1 MSGFTKLVPEIVL
14 SSIWNESP
22 EVRCVWIA
30 LLATKDKDGNVRGNV
45 RSLARVANV
54 PVEAVDESLDI
65 FQRPDP
71 DSNNPDS
78 EGRRIE
84 AIPGGWHI
92 VSHDIYRAKD
102 YREHE
107 AERKQAWRKNRAM
120 SGTSPGQVPDCSV
133 SVSASPSVSEQ
144 VAEGDARGS
153 GNTCSTPVQRVPPL
167 KTFKTWTEA
176 DLAESAKA
184 ANSDGT
190 LAPSDLAEFLAYW
203 SEPCPSGRPRMSKQ
217 AAWDTRRR
225 IQTWRRNK
233 DERATKQMSYG
244 KPNPHILKSHQRM
257 NMTGEQIAA
266 HNAKYGIVEEGYAPA
281 WSTDRDGHR
290 QRKADREYPEPN
302 LAPPM
307 LGV

>member
-30 LLATKDKDGNVRGNV
+30 LLATKDKDGNVRGNP

-65 FQRPDP
+65 FQRPDS

-144 VAEGDARGS
+144 VAEGDAKGS
-153 GNTCSTPVQRVPPL
+153 G
-167 KTFKTWTEA
+167 KTKAKGIKAPYKGEPIPQALQSVVGFEKEWA
-176 DLAESAKA
+176 AFLDNRKAKGAKA
-184 ANSDGT
+184 TARAQELLLAT
-190 LAPSDLAEFLAYW
+190 LEQ
-203 SEPCPSGRPRMSKQ
+203 RPAQ
-217 AAWDTRRR
+217 AVEALREAITRNWTGIKWEWLDNRS
-225 IQTWRRNK
+225 NG
-233 DERATKQMSYG
+233 G
-244 KPNPHILKSHQRM
+244 KPTAQKLVNTWHDPNPDM
-257 NMTGEQIAA
+257 AM
-266 HNAKYGIVEEGYAPA
+266 
-281 WSTDRDGHR
+281 
-290 QRKADREYPEPN
+290 RKAF
-302 LAPPM
+302 
-307 LGV
+307 

>member
-30 LLATKDKDGNVRGNV
+30 LLATKDKDGNVRGNP

-92 VSHDIYRAKD
+92 VSHAIYRAKD

-107 AERKQAWRKNRAM
+107 AERKRTYRKNKAM
-120 SGTSPGQVPDCSV
+120 SGTSPGQVPDCSA
-133 SVSASPSVSEQ
+133 SVSASPSESEP
-144 VAEGDARGS
+144 VRGCKGEGAVNKR
-153 GNTCSTPVQRVPPL
+153 STPVQHP
-167 KTFKTWTEA
+167 FKQWGRPELVA
-176 DLAESAKA
+176 SIVA
-184 ANSDGT
+184 ANQDHLLT
-190 LAPSDLAEFLAYW
+190 QQECEEFADYW
-203 SEPCPSGRPRMSKQ
+203 MEPTPSGRSRMSLERT
-217 AAWDTRRR
+217 WDTRRR
-225 IQTWRRNK
+225 MKTALNLIYSGRRAGMNGNG
-233 DERATKQMSYG
+233 A
-244 KPNPHILKSHQRM
+244 QRDDKIRHF
-257 NMTGEQIAA
+257 E
-266 HNAKYGIVEEGYAPA
+266 K
-281 WSTDRDGHR
+281 
-290 QRKADREYPEPN
+290 
-302 LAPPM
+302 
-307 LGV
+307 